1 MVETMRNPYKKII
14 LLLSI
19 LGIIL
24 LLWGCAGRKD
34 QREAFNGKE
43 YKKLTQL
50 MKEKQRAATQEEDA
64 LNKKSDMTA
73 QEYERLGDTYL
84 RQGQREMAF
93 LQYDRA
99 LRQDPN
105 QPGIR
110 YKQGRLFL
118 EKGMTEEAG
127 KEFQGILRLDP
138 QYALAYEGM
147 GWFFFKKNE
156 MKGAEQN
163 LLRAIQLDPL
173 LWQAHHLL
181 GVVYDRQRQFD

>member
-1 MVETMRNPYKKII
+1 MRNSHKRSI

-19 LGIIL
+19 LGIIIF
-24 LLWGCAGRKD
+24 LWGCAGRKD
-34 QREAFNGKE
+34 QREAFNEKE

-50 MKEKQRAATQEEDA
+50 MKEKQKAATQEEDV
-64 LNKKSDMTA
+64 LKKKADTTA
-73 QEYERLGDTYL
+73 QEYERLGDAYL

-99 LRQDPN
+99 LRQDPK

-127 KEFQGILRLDP
+127 REFQEILRLDP
-138 QYALAYEGM
+138 QDALAYEGM
-147 GWFFFKKNE
+147 GWFFFK
-156 MKGAEQN
+156 
-163 LLRAIQLDPL
+163 
-173 LWQAHHLL
+173 
-181 GVVYDRQRQFD
+181 